1 MESLKFVLS
10 VIAKVRDMSL
20 AVELRYRDI
29 QERYRTL
36 SMYHIP
42 VSWAWEGRVQGGAV
56 RGGITKVAECEG

>member
-1 MESLKFVLS
+1 MLS

-36 SMYHIP
+36 AMYHIP
-42 VSWAWEGRVQGGAV
+42 VSLVGGWAGGAGV
-56 RGGITKVAECEG
+56 GCEGGVRV